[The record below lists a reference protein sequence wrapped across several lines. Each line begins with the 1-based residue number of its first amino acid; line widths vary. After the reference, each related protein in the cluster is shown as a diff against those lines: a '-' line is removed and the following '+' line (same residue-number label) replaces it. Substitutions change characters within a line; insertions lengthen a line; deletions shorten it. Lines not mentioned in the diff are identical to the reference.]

1 MDVGSPENGYDSI
14 NDFLKDDDSA
24 LPDDLDVG
32 FIVNKDI
39 ADDDVYSDSAVNDKS
54 HLDLSEK
61 EKPELPSP
69 SSSFRHYDVPGSP
82 SEKVCSYLES
92 GFHHDN
98 LDKRDVVGDREKF
111 QTQYNEN
118 LHHDDYEKPSNSYF
132 HDSIFEMDPEPIV
145 PEIQN
150 DDSAHQLELVSVPD
164 PDMQQYILDKPAS
177 PANAEI
183 GEHTYIEA
191 VQNESAQSGCVSR
204 DTDEGVPM
212 NQKEKLCI
220 SPVSPLRDPETN
232 SHESINSPCGCKDSA
247 RSHFDEKNHGSSPV
261 PYKAANTN
269 IERLGSPN
277 VSGSSYQSTDIHGI
291 QPGHLIVLNPTRSNK
306 QISSPTN
313 KPTPSPTVPN
323 QGNVDPPQDHVPHA
337 EPLILASSHG
347 MELMSQHI
355 ENSPAE
361 HVITSPSSHC
371 HLNGQMLQSSIRRHK
386 SSRVHRADYRN
397 RSSRSPRHSKGC
409 NQRSHD
415 LGHSMSHSLRSEKLC
430 TLHEGLAQ
438 PLSSS
443 KSSEQKHVSR
453 SPTHQDQPLKSQ
465 NSSASQ
471 EGVLLPSSLSR
482 LCRQKHRSAK
492 RSNHRRSSSRS
503 PYIGGGKKS
512 LLEASLSAELCS
524 RSHKLPSS
532 GEGDTQLPSSSRSV
546 EQKHVSSMTS
556 HRNGSRSRSP
566 HTRYHHKRPCDT
578 AQTEQLSQR
587 KKLFALQGPVPLS
600 SLSRSGKQ
608 KHELDDKSTSCRLL
622 SMSPHNGDRHKTSS
636 LRADSSAGRSHNRQ
650 KESVL
655 HGDHGLSSSSRL
667 RSNGPGSVETYK
679 RKRSRSR
686 SPCTGDNKRSKRAH
700 QPSNSQKVSVPQ
712 ESLLQPYESVE
723 RHNLGLC
730 SMNPVGHMHSASP
743 WSSRPTNSSSAKVA
757 PELPRNHC
765 THHNHRH
772 RGRSISPSHIRRKDF
787 SREAKVDIRKRS
799 LSKSPGRRDSGKFPR
814 KRHSPR
820 HRSPPSYHSLRG
832 PPRRT
837 HWSPPHDRS
846 TGLGKPGR
854 GLFVAGFSF
863 ITTERDLERKFSR
876 FGRVRDVRIVR
887 DKRSGDSRGFG
898 FLTLE
903 RDEEA
908 DAAIRALD
916 KTEWDGRI
924 VLVEKSKSH

>member
-1 MDVGSPENGYDSI
+1 MDVGSPGNGYDTI

-39 ADDDVYSDSAVNDKS
+39 VDDDVYSDSGVNDKS

-61 EKPELPSP
+61 EKPEVPSL
-69 SSSFRHYDVPGSP
+69 SSTLRHYDVPGSP
-82 SEKVCSYLES
+82 SEKVRSYLES
-92 GFHHDN
+92 GFHHDT
-98 LDKRDVVGDREKF
+98 LDKRDSVGDRGKF
-111 QTQYNEN
+111 HTQYNEN
-118 LHHDDYEKPSNSYF
+118 LHHDDYDRPSSSYF
-132 HDSIFEMDPEPIV
+132 HDSIFEMDPEPILH
-145 PEIQN
+145 EKQN
-150 DDSAHQLELVSVPD
+150 DDSDYHQLEPVSVQD
-164 PDMQQYILDKPAS
+164 HDMQQYILDKPAS

-183 GEHTYIEA
+183 GEHTYVEA

-212 NQKEKLCI
+212 HHTEKLCI

-232 SHESINSPCGCKDSA
+232 SHKVHELINSSRGCKYLA
-247 RSHFDEKNHGSSPV
+247 PSHFDKKNHGSSPE
-261 PYKAANTN
+261 PDNAPTKN
-269 IERLGSPN
+269 IETLGSPN
-277 VSGSSYQSTDIHGI
+277 VSGSSYQSTDIHDI
-291 QPGHLIVLNPTRSNK
+291 QPGYPAKSNQ

-313 KPTPSPTVPN
+313 KQTPSTIVPN
-323 QGNVDPPQDHVPHA
+323 QIDPPQA
-337 EPLILASSHG
+337 EPLNLASSHG

-361 HVITSPSSHC
+361 HVITSPSGHYRV
-371 HLNGQMLQSSIRRHK
+371 NGEMLQSSIRRQK
-386 SSRVHRADYRN
+386 SSCVHKADYRN
-397 RSSRSPRHSKGC
+397 RSYSRSSRHSKGC
-409 NQRSHD
+409 KKRSHD
-415 LGHSMSHSLRSEKLC
+415 LGPSMSHSIRSEKLC
-430 TLHEGLAQ
+430 PPHEGLVQ

-443 KSSEQKHVSR
+443 KSSEQKHASR
-453 SPTHQDQPLKSQ
+453 SPTPQDQPLKSQ

-471 EGVLLPSSLSR
+471 GGVVVLPSSLSR
-482 LCRQKHRSAK
+482 LCRQKPGSAR

-503 PYIGGGKKS
+503 LYIGGGHKD
-512 LLEASLSAELCS
+512 LLDASLSVDRCS
-524 RSHKLPSS
+524 RSHKVSSS
-532 GEGDTQLPSSSRSV
+532 GEGDTQFPSSRSV
-546 EQKHVSSMTS
+546 EQKNISSLMP

-566 HTRYHHKRPCDT
+566 HTRYHHKRPRDT

-587 KKLFALQGPVPLS
+587 KKLFALQGSVQLS

-608 KHELDDKSTSCRLL
+608 KHELDDKSTSFGVL
-622 SMSPHNGDRHKTSS
+622 SMSPHNGDHCKTS
-636 LRADSSAGRSHNRQ
+636 LFHADSSTGRLHSRQ
-650 KESVL
+650 KESAL
-655 HGDHGLSSSSRL
+655 QGDHGQSSSSRL
-667 RSNGPGSVETYK
+667 RSNRPGSVETYK
-679 RKRSRSR
+679 RKRSQSR

-700 QPSNSQKVSVPQ
+700 HPSSSQNVSAQ
-712 ESLLQPYESVE
+712 HESLLQPYESAE
-723 RHNLGLC
+723 RQNLGLC
-730 SMNPVGHMHSASP
+730 SINPAEPMHSASP
-743 WSSRPTNSSSAKVA
+743 WSSRQRPINSSSAKGA
-757 PELPRNHC
+757 PELHRNHC
-765 THHNHRH
+765 THHNHGH
-772 RGRSISPSHIRRKDF
+772 RGRSISPLHIRRKDF
-787 SREAKVDIRKRS
+787 SRESKVDIPKRS
-799 LSKSPGRRDSGKFPR
+799 LSKSPGRRDIGKFPR

-820 HRSPPSYHSLRG
+820 HRSPQSYHSLRST
-832 PPRRT
+832 PRRT

-903 RDEEA
+903 RDEQA